1 MSEPV
6 IRRRKDEDKVQDTK
20 PARRENTPVER
31 WRPFEQYDKFREP
44 GRSWRGDDPEVR
56 PNPNPST
63 LPQRRSDAPLA
74 EEVQQVASAGRFG
87 DTMLAHITP
96 REAALLKM
104 LGGSGTVNPVTGLPE
119 FFEGSTG
126 ADSHGSNSTGQAGNS
141 DTSGGYADAGNT
153 DDGQGGG
160 NRGNYSGP
168 APGQAGYYAADE
180 VGMYSGPPKA
190 ASEYDASNNWGLG
203 IGDAQAY
210 AGFSPGFLGFLGY
223 ASEVGATPA
232 MAGVT
237 NSVNNLG
244 FADVAGFLAGAV
256 ASSVVSP
263 AVGGLLGGGLVGSLA
278 GKAAGSMAGNAVS
291 NAVTSGLNNST
302 VSSPNA
308 TAPGVAS
315 NAPGG
320 SPGGQVSG
328 QSGSDSSA
336 PATVQQQANPLN
348 SQETITIDGIQF
360 RRPGNSQTAGVTTN
374 PGQFTLN

>member
-6 IRRRKDEDKVQDTK
+6 IRRRKNEDKVQDTK
-20 PARRENTPVER
+20 PVRRENTPVER

-44 GRSWRGDDPEVR
+44 GRSWRGDDLEIR
-56 PNPNPST
+56 PNPNPAT
-63 LPQRRSDAPLA
+63 RPQHRSDAPLA

-104 LGGSGTVNPVTGLPE
+104 LGGSGTVNPSTGLPE
-119 FFEGSTG
+119 FFEGSAG
-126 ADSHGSNSTGQAGNS
+126 ADSHGGNSTGQAGNS
-141 DTSGGYADAGNT
+141 DTTGGYADAGDT

-168 APGQAGYYAADE
+168 SPGQAGYYAADE
-180 VGMYSGPPKA
+180 IGMYSGPQKA
-190 ASEYDASNNWGLG
+190 PGVYDANNNWGLG

-223 ASEVGATPA
+223 VSEVGATPA
-232 MAGVT
+232 VAGIS

-244 FADVAGFLAGAV
+244 FADVAGFLAGTI

-263 AVGGLLGGGLVGSLA
+263 LAAGVLGGGVVGAL
-278 GKAAGSMAGNAVS
+278 GGRAAGMAAGNAVS
-291 NAVTSGLNNST
+291 SAVTGGLNNST

-308 TAPGVAS
+308 TAPGATA
-315 NAPGG
+315 NAPG
-320 SPGGQVSG
+320 SNPGGQVSG
-328 QSGSDSSA
+328 QSGSDNPT
-336 PATVQQQANPLN
+336 PATVQQLANPLN

-360 RRPGNSQTAGVTTN
+360 RRPSNSQTAGITTN